1 MVLLYGQQ
9 MAGMG
14 RLWYDKMVLDTYK
27 LPEQH
32 SGAGQECPAVGAA
45 PRRPLTARRPR
56 QTWANAQA
64 ISLASLPLL
73 EQTQPKQHQH
83 VQSR

>member
-27 LPEQH
+27 LCPSNTQEQ
-32 SGAGQECPAVGAA
+32 
-45 PRRPLTARRPR
+45 ARS
-56 QTWANAQA
+56 AQ
-64 ISLASLPLL
+64 LWVLLPGG
-73 EQTQPKQHQH
+73 H
-83 VQSR
+83 